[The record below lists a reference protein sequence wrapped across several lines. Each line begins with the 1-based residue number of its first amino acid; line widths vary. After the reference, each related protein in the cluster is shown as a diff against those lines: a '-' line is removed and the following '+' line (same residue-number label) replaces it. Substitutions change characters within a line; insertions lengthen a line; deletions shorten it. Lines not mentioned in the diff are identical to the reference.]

1 MSDNSIQLTASQIT
15 NAEEL
20 LASKDNEISSLRQ
33 QLLDGENSFNAL
45 VEEHNKLA
53 AALSKK
59 DAELA
64 QLKLSLGTESRH
76 RLEQAVA

>member
-33 QLLDGENSFNAL
+33 QLIDGENSFNAL
-45 VEEHNKLA
+45 AEEHNKLA
-53 AALSKK
+53 AALSEK

-64 QLKLSLGTESRH
+64 QLKLSLDTESRH
-76 RLEQAVA
+76 RLEQ

>member
-1 MSDNSIQLTASQIT
+1 MSDNSIQLTASQIS

-33 QLLDGENSFNAL
+33 QLIDGENSFNAL
-45 VEEHNKLA
+45 AEEHNKLA
-53 AALSKK
+53 AALSEK

-64 QLKLSLGTESRH
+64 QLKL
-76 RLEQAVA
+76 

>member
-1 MSDNSIQLTASQIT
+1 MSDNSIQLTASEIT

-33 QLLDGENSFNAL
+33 QLIDGENSNAL
-45 VEEHNKLA
+45 AEEHNKLA
-53 AALSKK
+53 AALSEK

-64 QLKLSLGTESRH
+64 QLKLSLDTESRH